1 MHLMLLT
8 GRRNMI
14 NIDVSDME
22 WYKDYRLKFMEETDS
37 TNAEIIGL
45 MTTHDYALC
54 DEAQTELKNV
64 CYYHFSETYDDEG
77 INFDYKLK
85 DGVSNISNAKYLMK
99 LVGIII

>member
-1 MHLMLLT
+1 MLFL
-8 GRRNMI
+8 
-14 NIDVSDME
+14 IDEIFRGTNSADRTSGAMTVLKILSSD
-22 WYKDYRLKFMEETDS
+22 L
-37 TNAEIIGL
+37 IIGL